1 MNNQKSFRQGLQC
14 GGVGG
19 SMHKIDVPPEFDQA
33 SEYQGTLGHKVNH
46 HFSLKGAYLQ
56 YDSPRYYI
64 TLLGLL

>member
-1 MNNQKSFRQGLQC
+1 
-14 GGVGG
+14 
-19 SMHKIDVPPEFDQA
+19 MHKIDVPPEFDQA

-64 TLLGLL
+64 K